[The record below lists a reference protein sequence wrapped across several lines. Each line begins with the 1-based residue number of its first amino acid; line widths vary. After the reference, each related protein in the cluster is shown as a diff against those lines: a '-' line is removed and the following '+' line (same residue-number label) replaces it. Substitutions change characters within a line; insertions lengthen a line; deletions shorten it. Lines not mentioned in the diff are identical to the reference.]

1 MALAKG
7 KKQLVITIDEIVY
20 KDLERISKTL
30 KLSKSRLARNLLY
43 AGLDDAKILDKLGL
57 LKAIG
62 LYNGFSQRVT
72 EQGFWSSETGI
83 LLNGKIK

>member
-43 AGLDDAKILDKLGL
+43 AGLDDAKILDKVGL

-62 LYNGFSQRVT
+62 LYNGFSKRVK
-72 EQGFWSSETGI
+72 EKGFWANETGI
-83 LLNGKIK
+83 ILNEKI